1 MAIGLRDRLDQTRP
15 DHAAKIELGKK
26 ASSVF
31 PIPSRSAVYAD
42 NEETQKLENIRTLGK
57 SLAKQSIAIIPKI
70 RELDVF
76 LRDHPDYK
84 NRILE
89 SHPEVAFARLNGSV
103 VMSRK
108 KEEPGPSERIHILS
122 EFLEAKELSGFYDKA
137 KKLGCNQ
144 DDLIDAVCLA
154 VTGALYAHG
163 QCETIPEKPEA
174 DEKGLL
180 MKLTVPRKRSK

>member
-1 MAIGLRDRLDQTRP
+1 
-15 DHAAKIELGKK
+15 
-26 ASSVF
+26 
-31 PIPSRSAVYAD
+31 
-42 NEETQKLENIRTLGK
+42 LGK

-122 EFLEAKELSGFYDKA
+122 EFLEAK
-137 KKLGCNQ
+137 KLGCNQ